1 MDSTSQPLVSLPS
14 ERARSVWRRTFD
26 LGWPVAVQQTLN
38 TLMRT
43 VDILVTGFFS
53 PVAVAAIGLADLYS
67 RIPLRIGM
75 GLGSGAIA
83 LSSQETGR
91 GDDVTRDRAVT
102 QALLI
107 GALCGIPLVIVGLLF
122 SRGLIGLLGAEADV
136 AREGG
141 RYLTIVFA
149 AAPMRIVGFV
159 GARALQGTGDTRTPM
174 LINGGA
180 TGLNILLSIALG
192 LGLAG
197 APRLGIV
204 GVGIATAVGRTVEA
218 VLVVGV
224 FLSGRTAVSLVW
236 PRGTLLA
243 RQLLEV
249 SVPDIVG
256 GLSTEVANFPFN
268 SLVLLFGTEANAAYH
283 IANRIYQQFTA
294 PFFRAF
300 RTVASVLV
308 GQELGAGRP
317 AEARETASV
326 ISLFSLGTLGA
337 IGVLLFVAAEPL
349 ATLFTRDAATIGYAT
364 DFNRT
369 FALSMA
375 FIGLYFPFSGALKG
389 AGDTRTPFYAGVVG
403 SYVFLLGSSYLLAV
417 TLGFG
422 LTGVFAGIVLSY
434 AARAVIVGVEILGD
448 DWTAL
453 AARLIAEREAADE

>member
-1 MDSTSQPLVSLPS
+1 MVSLPS